1 MVKPE
6 YALKT
11 QTLLAGPLWLAGGR
25 SNLNYL
31 HTFCAGFLPI
41 TPYGRA
47 TLAVVTVIAAHDQM
61 KKLMKIL

>member
-11 QTLLAGPLWLAGGR
+11 QTTPLAGTLWLAGRR
-25 SNLNYL
+25 SDLNYL

-47 TLAVVTVIAAHDQM
+47 TLAVATVIAAQM